1 LGELGESGESV
12 YVPVAGTY
20 TITVRAFNV
29 PSSAQPFALVV
40 SGGVTH

>member
-1 LGELGESGESV
+1 V
-12 YVPVAGTY
+12 TINAPVAGAY

-40 SGGVTH
+40 SVA